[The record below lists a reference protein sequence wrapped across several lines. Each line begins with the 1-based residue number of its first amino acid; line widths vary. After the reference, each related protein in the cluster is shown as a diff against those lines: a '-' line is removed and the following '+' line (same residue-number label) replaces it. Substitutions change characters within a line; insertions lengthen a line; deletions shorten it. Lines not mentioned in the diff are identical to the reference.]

1 MTVPRV
7 EMCEDWK
14 RSYAIKL
21 FVAVSI
27 RILQRVLYRGNSRL
41 VRRPQ
46 IRTSKHSV
54 EFADDIVLLDKEGRL
69 TGMERYDGMEMN
81 KEERAVKRV

>member
-1 MTVPRV
+1 
-7 EMCEDWK
+7 
-14 RSYAIKL
+14 
-21 FVAVSI
+21 
-27 RILQRVLYRGNSRL
+27 
-41 VRRPQ
+41 
-46 IRTSKHSV
+46 V